1 MTTNQ
6 PTPKIYTG
14 PSGGLKKDSQWLAS
28 EDIGTREVTVTIEHV
43 EIYNDVAF
51 DGGRKEAKVSA
62 LKFAGKEK
70 RMILNATNRKTLVRL
85 YGMDTAQWQGKPVTL
100 YVDMRVRQV
109 GGGYGPGLRI
119 KSEPAK
125 AHTAQEAAQ

>member
-28 EDIGTREVTVTIEHV
+28 EDIGTREVTVTIEHA

-51 DGGRKEAKVSA
+51 DAGRREAKVSA
-62 LKFAGKEK
+62 LKFVGKDK

-85 YGMDTAQWQGKPVTL
+85 YGMDTAQWQGKQVTL

-125 AHTAQEAAQ
+125 AHTAQEGAQ

>member
-1 MTTNQ
+1 MTTQ

-28 EDIGTREVTVTIEHV
+28 EDIGTREIVVTIEHA

-51 DGGRKEAKVSA
+51 DAGRKEAKVSA

-100 YVDMRVRQV
+100 FVDMRVRQV
-109 GGGYGPGLRI
+109 GGGYGPGIRI

-125 AHTAQEAAQ
+125 VKPLNEEGAQ